1 MVSSLNTNEALIRT
15 LLRTIDKRVEY
26 SVTAAENDPSRIN
39 VSVSLQK
46 QKATV
51 SLRTDDLAAAKQDLM
66 RRNQV
71 RTALKRA
78 IDSMMFRPAS
88 IASTAMLRPDS
99 QAEGFFRSSF
109 SGRKRR

>member
-1 MVSSLNTNEALIRT
+1 MLPTLDTTESLIRT

-26 SVTAAENDPSRIN
+26 SLAAAESDTSRIN

-46 QKATV
+46 HKATV
-51 SLRTDDLAAAKQDLM
+51 SFRVDDLAAAKQDLM

-78 IDSMMFRPAS
+78 IDAMMFRPAS

-109 SGRKRR
+109 SGKRRR

>member
-1 MVSSLNTNEALIRT
+1 MMFTRDKTDALIRK

-26 SVTAAENDPSRIN
+26 SMAAAEGDTSRIKI
-39 VSVSLQK
+39 SLSLRK
-46 QKATV
+46 RNATV
-51 SLRTDDLAAAKQDLM
+51 SLRVDDLAAAEQDLM

-71 RTALKRA
+71 RTAMKRA
-78 IDSMMFRPAS
+78 IDAMMFQPVY

-109 SGRKRR
+109 SGKRRR

>member
-1 MVSSLNTNEALIRT
+1 MASSLDTNEALIRT
-15 LLRTIDKRVEY
+15 LLRTINKRIEY
-26 SVTAAENDPSRIN
+26 NVAVAEDDPSKLN
-39 VSVSLQK
+39 VNISLQK
-46 QKATV
+46 LKATV
-51 SLRTDDLAAAKQDLM
+51 SLRADDLAAAKQDLM

-78 IDSMMFRPAS
+78 VDSMMFRPAS

-99 QAEGFFRSSF
+99 QAEGFFRAPS

>member
-1 MVSSLNTNEALIRT
+1 MVSSLDKTEALIRT
-15 LLRTIDKRVEY
+15 LLRSIDKRVEY
-26 SVTAAENDPSRIN
+26 SVAVAENDTSRFN

-46 QKATV
+46 QKASV
-51 SLRTDDLAAAKQDLM
+51 SLRAEDLAAAEQDLM

-71 RTALKRA
+71 RTVLKRA

-99 QAEGFFRSSF
+99 QAEGFFRAPSY
-109 SGRKRR
+109 GKKRR